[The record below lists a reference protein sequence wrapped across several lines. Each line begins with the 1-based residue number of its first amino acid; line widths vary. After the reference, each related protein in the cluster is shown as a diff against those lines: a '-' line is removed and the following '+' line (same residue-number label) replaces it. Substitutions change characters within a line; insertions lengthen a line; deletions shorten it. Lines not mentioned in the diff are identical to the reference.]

1 MYFHQG
7 HKLYVDS
14 VREERV
20 YPIHK
25 STIPWLKY
33 KLHPQEFCQVTNVRY
48 TVGPPTLCSVTLALL
63 HPLNQRAGEVKE
75 EGAMSE
81 SEKAVDVVGNE
92 DNGGDGSSEA
102 KTSRPRDRIRF
113 TFK

>member
-1 MYFHQG
+1 M
-7 HKLYVDS
+7 YVDS

-20 YPIHK
+20 YPIHR

-48 TVGPPTLCSVTLALL
+48 MVEPPTLCSVTLALL
-63 HPLNQRAGEVKE
+63 HPLNQEAGEVKE
-75 EGAMSE
+75 DGAVGGA
-81 SEKAVDVVGNE
+81 EKARDGEGSGDEGDV
-92 DNGGDGSSEA
+92 GSEVKA
-102 KTSRPRDRIRF
+102 SRPRDRIRF